1 MDIMDM
7 DAVAFTSILM
17 VVISLVILVYL
28 GIKLKKLM
36 DNTHSND

>member
-1 MDIMDM
+1 M
-7 DAVAFTSILM
+7 DAVAIGSILS

-36 DNTHSND
+36 DNTHSED